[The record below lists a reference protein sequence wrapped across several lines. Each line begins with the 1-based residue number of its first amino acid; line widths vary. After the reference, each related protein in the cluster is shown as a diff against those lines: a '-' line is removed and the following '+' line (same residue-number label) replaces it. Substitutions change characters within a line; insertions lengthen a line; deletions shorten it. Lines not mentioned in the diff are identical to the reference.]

1 MTSRIPALLARL
13 DRVGHAVEN
22 VLLVTL
28 LSGMIL
34 LSVSQIAMR
43 EFFGTGFIWS
53 DELLKL
59 MVLWLAMIA
68 AIAACRDNRHI
79 RIDALSHLLSAT
91 AIRISRVVVDIFAAA
106 VCTAIAWHAFRYLR
120 LEVQYGDTVLID
132 TPAWLAHGIVPLAF
146 ALTGYRF
153 LVGAGRRVAGF
164 EGDDEPGRLP

>member
-1 MTSRIPALLARL
+1 VTSRIPELLARL
-13 DRVGHAVEN
+13 DRFGRAAEN

-34 LSVSQIAMR
+34 LSVGQIALR
-43 EFFGTGFIWS
+43 EFFGSGFIWG

-79 RIDALSHLLSAT
+79 RIDALSHLMTAT

-106 VCTAIAWHAFRYLR
+106 VCAVIAWHAFRYLR
-120 LEVQYGDTVLID
+120 LEVQYGDRVLID
-132 TPAWLAHGIVPLAF
+132 TPAWLAHGIVSLAF
-146 ALTGYRF
+146 TLTAWRF
-153 LVGAGRRVAGF
+153 LVGALRRAAGLD
-164 EGDDEPGRLP
+164 GKDEPGTMP